1 MKDTK
6 PEILELQRKILE
18 KKSYEEKFLMSIDM
32 YETSKSFVRS
42 AIQNEIPNISE
53 QELRRELFRR
63 FYKND
68 FSKIEMEKI
77 IRLL

>member
-6 PEILELQRKILE
+6 LEILELQRKILE